1 MSTLCIFAQVLR
13 TKIEYDCIKKRLR
26 LAKAQIGYY
35 NINISYAGEKL
46 CCLQQ

>member
-13 TKIEYDCIKKRLR
+13 AKIEYDCTKNRLH
-26 LAKAQIGYY
+26 LVKAQNEYY

>member
-13 TKIEYDCIKKRLR
+13 TKSNTIVQKNRLH
-26 LAKAQIGYY
+26 LVKAQNEYY